1 MVSKITPQILARG
14 AAGLAGITG
23 SAGFL
28 YLMGAFG
35 PVSCWTSESVSSSG
49 EVTTSQGCEAGIDYL
64 FGSTGGNA
72 SVLFFWAVV
81 LLGLVILGGA
91 AIWTGKRR
99 ITWLTVVAGVVI
111 SILGVW
117 SIGWYYVLPTLF
129 LLIAGTCLAQ
139 AISVVSPR
147 ARTSSA
153 VGRCNRRTSSSSR
166 DGLRIG
172 DHP

>member
-1 MVSKITPQILARG
+1 MAPKITPQILARG

-35 PVSCWTSESVSSSG
+35 PVSCWASESVSSSG

-81 LLGLVILGGA
+81 LLGLVILGGGA
-91 AIWTGKRR
+91 TWARKRR

-129 LLIAGTCLAQ
+129 LLIAATVLT
-139 AISVVSPR
+139 ID
-147 ARTSSA
+147 AR
-153 VGRCNRRTSSSSR
+153 RRTNGKQSASA
-166 DGLRIG
+166 
-172 DHP
+172 